1 MDYGREEGGHA
12 CSWVVECCTT
22 ARKRPTLSFGLTMIL
37 CACHGSKGRG
47 EADESSH
54 GGGGGMGGSG
64 AGGRPGGVASVAY
77 RADRI
82 ESQVG
87 R

>member
-1 MDYGREEGGHA
+1 
-12 CSWVVECCTT
+12 
-22 ARKRPTLSFGLTMIL
+22 MIL

-54 GGGGGMGGSG
+54 GGGMGGSG
-64 AGGRPGGVASVAY
+64 AGGRPGGGVASVAY

-87 R
+87 RVGGADKQLAVGHGS